1 MEVYIMAVIRWLG
14 HAAFQITTA
23 EGRHIYIDPWLKGN
37 PTCPVATED
46 LEPADLVLVTHDH
59 SDHLGDAAELLG
71 TEGAVAAGQPE
82 LIGQLKA
89 AGVPAEKLIGM
100 NIGGSVEVAGLVV
113 TMTQAFHS
121 AGQGTA
127 VGYIL
132 TLPTGPVIYHA
143 GDTGIFGDMEL
154 LGELY
159 DIDVA
164 LLPIGSVY
172 TMDPL
177 QAATAVELLS
187 PQLVF
192 PMHYGT
198 FPALVQDATEFIRL
212 VGEKT
217 PRVKVIVPEPC
228 QVWEF

>member
-1 MEVYIMAVIRWLG
+1 MAIIRWLG

-37 PTCPVATED
+37 PTCPVAMED

-59 SDHLGDAAELLG
+59 SDHLGDAAALLAAK
-71 TEGAVAAGQPE
+71 GALAAGQPE
-82 LIGQLKA
+82 LIGQLKE
-89 AGVPAEKLIGM
+89 AGVAAEKLIGM
-100 NIGGSVEVAGLVV
+100 NIGGSIEAAGVVV

-121 AGQGTA
+121 ACRGTA
-127 VGYIL
+127 VGFIL
-132 TLPTGPVIYHA
+132 TLPTGQVIYHA

-154 LGELY
+154 LGQLY
-159 DIDVA
+159 GIDVA

-177 QAATAVELLS
+177 QAAAAVDLLA
-187 PQLVF
+187 PQVVF

-198 FPALVQDATEFIRL
+198 FPALVQDAREFTRL
-212 VGEKT
+212 VGEKA
-217 PRVKVIVPEPC
+217 PQVKVIAPEPG